1 MCNLVNKAGA
11 VVDISDVHPV
21 CSLLPVICERPP
33 VGVSTTSS
41 KLSLWWFF
49 HQWWLFSSQVQ
60 NPSVSIHIDIKIHCI
75 LMDLLFLILYIAG
88 IGLLQWNYS
97 YINYP
102 ISEYY
107 ISKYKSSLWS
117 NLRNFVSM
125 VRGQWVKC
133 IFHLS
138 SSTELWLYEV
148 NQWWMVDY
156 IICISFMHVQYV
168 IYILTKSSSPGNF
181 FGHANAKQKSPLIY
195 CCKFQIQFGFKSP

>member
-125 VRGQWVKC
+125 VVNGWSAYSILVQVLNYDYTKLISDGWL
-133 IFHLS
+133 IILYAFHLC
-138 SSTELWLYEV
+138 TF
-148 NQWWMVDY
+148 NM
-156 IICISFMHVQYV
+156 
-168 IYILTKSSSPGNF
+168 
-181 FGHANAKQKSPLIY
+181 
-195 CCKFQIQFGFKSP
+195 